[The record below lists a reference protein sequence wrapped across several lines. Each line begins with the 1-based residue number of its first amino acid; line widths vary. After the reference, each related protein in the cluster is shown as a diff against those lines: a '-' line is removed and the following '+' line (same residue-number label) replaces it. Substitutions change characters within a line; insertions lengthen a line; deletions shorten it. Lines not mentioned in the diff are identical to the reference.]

1 MGAAP
6 GDAAADG
13 GQVMAFHVLSI
24 LARGSEPCGRSPVLR
39 DERFVSRLFVGFSQ
53 PSPKQLHHDFAHL
66 TPFDGAL
73 RLDAPIQ
80 DIRNLNG
87 CFHLAKVTVFP
98 YSRQE
103 SILPQYSQSSSA
115 LARQAVARRAK
126 AGRRSR
132 PPDGED
138 SVDDYG
144 DDYGGRRRE
153 PGSPPLALSSPG
165 PSRAE
170 GCAGESG
177 SSAAPSRGQRRA
189 REVAD

>member
-1 MGAAP
+1 
-6 GDAAADG
+6 
-13 GQVMAFHVLSI
+13 MAFHVLSI

-103 SILPQYSQSSSA
+103 LIPGQTHLNATQREEKIHHPLRLRHGAAEKTVCRSVIVGRLSA
-115 LARQAVARRAK
+115 AYVAQAVSMTRR
-126 AGRRSR
+126 
-132 PPDGED
+132 
-138 SVDDYG
+138 V
-144 DDYGGRRRE
+144 
-153 PGSPPLALSSPG
+153 
-165 PSRAE
+165 
-170 GCAGESG
+170 
-177 SSAAPSRGQRRA
+177 
-189 REVAD
+189 